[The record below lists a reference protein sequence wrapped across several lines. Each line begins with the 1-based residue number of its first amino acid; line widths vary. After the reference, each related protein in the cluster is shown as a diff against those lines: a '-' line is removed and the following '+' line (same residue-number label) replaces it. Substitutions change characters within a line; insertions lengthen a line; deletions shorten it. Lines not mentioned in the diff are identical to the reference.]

1 MWFPCTVVRM
11 REGTP
16 MKLFEDFFLL
26 FFFKEQN
33 LKELQAIR
41 HVGSECR
48 IFLFRVAGVC
58 V

>member
-1 MWFPCTVVRM
+1 
-11 REGTP
+11 

>member
-1 MWFPCTVVRM
+1 MWFPCTAVRM

-16 MKLFEDFFLL
+16 MKLCEDFFNV
-26 FFFKEQN
+26 FFKEQN